1 MKSLNGFLFKRG
13 ILKTIGAIGAIGFNT
28 RLKNI
33 SFNTKLMGSWMIG
46 AIGFNTRL
54 KTIGFNTKLMGSWMI
69 GAIGFNTKLT

>member
-13 ILKTIGAIGAIGFNT
+13 ILKTIGA
-28 RLKNI
+28 
-33 SFNTKLMGSWMIG
+33 IG